1 MTNISA
7 LMDAPN
13 STGMSSRLRTAT
25 MIFIVIGLLIS
36 GYLSY
41 VKLTGTPMVCVQGS
55 VFNCDKVQSH
65 PIGHLRIGRIIDI
78 PIAVLGFGMYLAMAV
93 IHVLQPR
100 VALFR
105 QYGYLLYFLLLLFGW
120 IYSMYLVYAQ
130 FVIIQGLCMWCLM
143 HETNITIMF
152 IIGIFR
158 TRKFMAGDEMA

>member
-1 MTNISA
+1 MSNTAVAVGTES
-7 LMDAPN
+7 PF
-13 STGMSSRLRTAT
+13 TGNRLRTFT
-25 MIFIVIGLLIS
+25 MVLIVVGLLIS

-65 PIGHLRIGRIIDI
+65 PIGHLRIGRVIDI

-93 IHVLQPR
+93 IYLLQPR
-100 VALFR
+100 IALFR
-105 QYGYLLYFLLLLFGW
+105 QYGFLMYFLLLLFGW

-158 TRKFMAGDEMA
+158 THKFIAGDLDA